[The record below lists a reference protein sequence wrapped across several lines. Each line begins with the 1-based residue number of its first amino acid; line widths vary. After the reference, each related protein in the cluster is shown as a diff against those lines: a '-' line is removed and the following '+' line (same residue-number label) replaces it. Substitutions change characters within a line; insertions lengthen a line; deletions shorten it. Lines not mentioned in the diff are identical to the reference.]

1 MDTPFDEAKKQ
12 CAEFAWNFLSMIQMN
27 KTMEKVDME
36 NEEHKLLFEQLI
48 EQHCKHLLNEAIH

>member
-12 CAEFAWNFLSMIQMN
+12 CSEFAWNFLSMIQMN